1 MAEDPALSLLWLGSL
16 LWRGSDPVSGSFVCH
31 GAAKKKKKKKEF
43 FLEQID
49 FYISLS
55 NWEVRD
61 TGAASEVDSPHRS
74 GSCHD
79 TGSPGCTLESQGF
92 KKYLWWAPNLGASEF
107 MGMVPSL
114 DVGIL

>member
-1 MAEDPALSLLWLGSL
+1 MDKWL
-16 LWRGSDPVSGSFVCH
+16 RIQPCH
-31 GAAKKKKKKKEF
+31 CCGLGHSCGAGLIPSQEVLYAMVQPKKKEF

-92 KKYLWWAPNLGASEF
+92 KK
-107 MGMVPSL
+107 
-114 DVGIL
+114 